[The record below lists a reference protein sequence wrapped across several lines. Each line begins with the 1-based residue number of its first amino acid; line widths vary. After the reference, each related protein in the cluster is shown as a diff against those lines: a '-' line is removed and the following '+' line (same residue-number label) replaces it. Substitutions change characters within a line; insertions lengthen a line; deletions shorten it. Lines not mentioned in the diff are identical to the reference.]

1 MRVCAAYRAP
11 HGPGLRYVD
20 LLLANKWFLPLDV
33 LSDGEL
39 EGRVWVPTPAAFV
52 FHKGLVYKKRTDQL
66 KREKDLC
73 YIFYVLDASRAWHR
87 CPAVHS
93 ASPIPPREGALV

>member
-1 MRVCAAYRAP
+1 MCAAYRAP

-39 EGRVWVPTPAAFV
+39 DGRVWLPTPAAFI
-52 FHKGLVYKKRTDQL
+52 FHKGLVYKKRTDPL
-66 KREKDLC
+66 MREKDLY
-73 YIFYVLDASRAWHR
+73 YIFYVLDGFRAWHR

-93 ASPIPPREGALV
+93 ASPIPTREGALV